1 MKLKAF
7 FAEAIIVLEEA
18 EMQQFST
25 WAEAKRQRTSVTS
38 QKGAKASRASAE
50 CATSYKMSVE
60 SKKGKKGRAPIL
72 EKCTKSIHQRHH
84 HPTDQFARYG
94 LHSKQQLFALLS
106 FAII

>member
-60 SKKGKKGRAPIL
+60 S
-72 EKCTKSIHQRHH
+72 TKRQVGQGSYLRKVH
-84 HPTDQFARYG
+84 
-94 LHSKQQLFALLS
+94 
-106 FAII
+106 